1 MDQSTDRL
9 WRSAQ
14 NQMSAGNAMAAAQ
27 TLHALLKRDPRH
39 AAAHMTL
46 GHIAWSRGRV
56 RESAH
61 HVLHVAGNP
70 PSDPRAVIWTL
81 WLASFAGASLRAS
94 PTSAMPVAGYACNF
108 GWREAALSPMQA
120 AVLTA
125 ASRRRR
131 RNCRAWARAQPWSRP
146 WRVAAL

>member
-1 MDQSTDRL
+1 
-9 WRSAQ
+9 
-14 NQMSAGNAMAAAQ
+14 MAAAQ

-94 PTSAMPVAGYACNF
+94 PTSAMPVARYACNF
-108 GWREAALSPMQA
+108 GWREAALSSG
-120 AVLTA
+120 VRD
-125 ASRRRR
+125 SREPSSPQLPCGLV
-131 RNCRAWARAQPWSRP
+131 RNRDRALGEWQP
-146 WRVAAL
+146 